1 MEKVAERKIVSFDWA
16 VKRLLRSKA
25 NFEVLE
31 GFLSELLF
39 DDIKILEVLESE
51 SNKENSNDKYNRTDI
66 KVKNSKGEI
75 IIIEVQFNDEYDFF
89 HRILYSTSKTI
100 CEHLDEG
107 DQYSKVSKVIS
118 INVLYFDLGEGSDY
132 IYKGKTVFHS
142 IHGNEE
148 LKLSLKQQETFKK
161 EYPAEIFPEYY
172 IIKVNNFNDIAK
184 SPLDEWIYLLK
195 HSSVKSSFTAK
206 GIKKASKVLDKLKMS
221 KEEQEAYDRFI
232 DNRRIA
238 LGQIVSAKLNGI
250 YEERKLQEERIKQLQ
265 KEHAETLQQKDN
277 VIQVKDSMLQQK
289 DSMLQQKDSMLQQKE
304 SMLQQKDNVILEKDS
319 MLQQKESMLQQKD
332 NVILEKDSMLK
343 QKDSKLQAMAKFML
357 EKGFTKEEIFSET
370 GIKLD

>member
-1 MEKVAERKIVSFDWA
+1 MEKVSERKIVSFDWA

-195 HSSVKSSFTAK
+195 ISSVNTVFPQ
-206 GIKKASKVLDKLKMS
+206 KA
-221 KEEQEAYDRFI
+221 
-232 DNRRIA
+232 
-238 LGQIVSAKLNGI
+238 
-250 YEERKLQEERIKQLQ
+250 
-265 KEHAETLQQKDN
+265 
-277 VIQVKDSMLQQK
+277 
-289 DSMLQQKDSMLQQKE
+289 
-304 SMLQQKDNVILEKDS
+304 
-319 MLQQKESMLQQKD
+319 
-332 NVILEKDSMLK
+332 
-343 QKDSKLQAMAKFML
+343 
-357 EKGFTKEEIFSET
+357 
-370 GIKLD
+370 

>member
-39 DDIKILEVLESE
+39 DDITILEVLESE

-107 DQYSKVSKVIS
+107 DQYGKVSKVIS

-142 IHGNEE
+142 IHDNEE

-206 GIKKASKVLDKLKMS
+206 GIKKAGKVLDKLKMS

-238 LGQIVSAKLNGI
+238 LGQIASAKLNGI
-250 YEERKLQEERIKQLQ
+250 YEERKLQEERIKRLE
-265 KEHAETLQQKDN
+265 KEHAETLQEKDK
-277 VIQVKDSMLQQK
+277 IHTEEMKQKDSMLQQK
-289 DSMLQQKDSMLQQKE
+289 DSMLQQKDS
-304 SMLQQKDNVILEKDS
+304 VIQEKDS
-319 MLQQKESMLQQKD
+319 RLHA
-332 NVILEKDSMLK
+332 I
-343 QKDSKLQAMAKFML
+343 ARFML

-370 GIKLD
+370 GIKIEQ